1 VTVVDSREAS
11 RLARG
16 VCRTLYALGYGVLTE
31 FTLRNG
37 RRADVIGVNGAGEIA
52 IVEIKTSEADFRAD
66 QKWPEYL
73 PFCDS
78 FFFAVPEGFPRLILP
93 EGCGLMVAD
102 SYESAILRPSP
113 ALAPLSAARRRAL
126 ILSFAIAAS
135 ARLQRA
141 LDPEAAL

>member
-1 VTVVDSREAS
+1 MVEIRDAS

-16 VCRTLYALGYGVLTE
+16 VCRTLHALGYGALTE

-93 EGCGLMVAD
+93 EDCGLIVAD
-102 SYESAILRPSP
+102 SYESVVLRPSP
-113 ALAPLSAARRRAL
+113 SLPPMRGSRRRAL
-126 ILSFAIAAS
+126 VLSFAIAAS
-135 ARLQRA
+135 ARLQRL
-141 LDPEAAL
+141 LDPEASL